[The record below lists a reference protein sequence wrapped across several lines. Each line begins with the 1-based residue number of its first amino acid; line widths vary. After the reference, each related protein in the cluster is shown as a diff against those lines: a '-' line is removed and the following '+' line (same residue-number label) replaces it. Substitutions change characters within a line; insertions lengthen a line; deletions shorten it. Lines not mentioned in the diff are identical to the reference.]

1 MNKPPKKPD
10 LKVVK
15 KEPELTIKQRSFVN
29 EIVRGKLGSY
39 KEAYA
44 KVYDV
49 QLTKTG
55 KIPKWVEV
63 EASKLVANPKI
74 AQSIQKAIERK
85 ESSLIAS
92 SLRTKNYVIDQLYK
106 ESQSSESDASRVR
119 ALELLGKS
127 VALFSDVVETKEARA
142 TSDIEQDIEERLTRL
157 IDQSEGQS

>member
-15 KEPELTIKQRSFVN
+15 KDPELTIKQRSFVN

-49 QLTKTG
+49 KLTKTG

-74 AQSIQKAIERK
+74 AISIQKAIERK

-119 ALELLGKS
+119 ALELLGRS
-127 VALFSDVVETKEARA
+127 VALFSDVVETKEARD

-157 IDQSEGQS
+157 LDQSEG